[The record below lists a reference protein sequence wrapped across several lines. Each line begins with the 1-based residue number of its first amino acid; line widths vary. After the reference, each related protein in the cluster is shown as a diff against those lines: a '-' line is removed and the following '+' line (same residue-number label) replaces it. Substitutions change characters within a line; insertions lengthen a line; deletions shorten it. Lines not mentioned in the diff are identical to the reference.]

1 MERKPFENVKEVLE
15 QRKESPSC
23 TLDAV
28 IYSCRQKLTRGSA
41 GDMRGRA
48 RGLSDLSLL
57 TCVVCFRSESC
68 GGRRCQRDYH
78 RQPGKHM
85 AGNCAGDSAQPGGSA
100 GGSSHCRGLGHAGR
114 RGDDVDAQLPTL
126 ERLEDGGEKAICHAR
141 VRHGRDV
148 PSRFSTWFVSTSCI
162 SRSCISRSCL
172 SPSRESRPVIR
183 ASERET

>member
-57 TCVVCFRSESC
+57 TCVVCFRS
-68 GGRRCQRDYH
+68 GPIVVYLVFAFPFR
-78 RQPGKHM
+78 PGSK
-85 AGNCAGDSAQPGGSA
+85 
-100 GGSSHCRGLGHAGR
+100 
-114 RGDDVDAQLPTL
+114 
-126 ERLEDGGEKAICHAR
+126 
-141 VRHGRDV
+141 
-148 PSRFSTWFVSTSCI
+148 
-162 SRSCISRSCL
+162 
-172 SPSRESRPVIR
+172 
-183 ASERET
+183 